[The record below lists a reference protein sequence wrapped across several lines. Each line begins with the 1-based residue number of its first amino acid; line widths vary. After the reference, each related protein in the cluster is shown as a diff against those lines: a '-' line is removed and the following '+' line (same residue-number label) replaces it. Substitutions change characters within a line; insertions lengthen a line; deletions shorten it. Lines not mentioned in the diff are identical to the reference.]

1 MLDSRSTF
9 LMAFKMT
16 NSQSHWLSF
25 RRFKTVK
32 MTANEIGNSSFE
44 TPSKTSSV
52 NPASSH
58 HRIDTRPEGT
68 LLCVLAEGKRPKFF
82 YLLWRHPGVHTAL
95 CTYVFLW
102 KTSVCTPGWR
112 HMMAYFHVSTRKI
125 SDKTSSE
132 WHFWSCIYSVVSFK
146 NWTKMQKLFVFF
158 SHYKFVLYVKI
169 LLVYSK
175 SIVDFISVIILA

>member
-1 MLDSRSTF
+1 
-9 LMAFKMT
+9 MT
-16 NSQSHWLSF
+16 THTTL
-25 RRFKTVK
+25 
-32 MTANEIGNSSFE
+32 E
-44 TPSKTSSV
+44 
-52 NPASSH
+52 

-68 LLCVLAEGKRPKFF
+68 LLCVLAEGKRPKFI

-132 WHFWSCIYSVVSFK
+132 WHFWSCIYSVTRTPLVTHARDYWWTLDFANDFVSPGV
-146 NWTKMQKLFVFF
+146 NSVAELVPSPWAYARNGARRRWLGD
-158 SHYKFVLYVKI
+158 KI
-169 LLVYSK
+169 IYR
-175 SIVDFISVIILA
+175 AA